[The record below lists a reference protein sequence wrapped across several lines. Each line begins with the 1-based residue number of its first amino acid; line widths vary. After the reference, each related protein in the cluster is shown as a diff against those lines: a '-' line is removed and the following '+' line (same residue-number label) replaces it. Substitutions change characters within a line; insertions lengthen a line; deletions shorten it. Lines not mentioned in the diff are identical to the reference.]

1 MLVGGEHYG
10 NPNFEPVTI
19 EALVETDA
27 REAQFALLKHETE
40 RRCPIYQLFVRSGVL
55 VSSRWHAVTVGAK
68 GGR

>member
-1 MLVGGEHYG
+1 LDTAVLVGGEHYG

-19 EALVETDA
+19 EAL
-27 REAQFALLKHETE
+27 AQFALLKHETE